1 MNSIPLLTTAALT
14 GSDDNF
20 IDHASLERPVH
31 RDIVAPWLELVAAA
45 RAAGFDLAIASGYRN
60 YQRQLQIWNAK
71 ACGDRAV
78 FDEAGTLLD
87 ISTLDE
93 WQLVQAILRWSALP
107 GASRHHWGTD
117 IDVYDR
123 AAVPADYVVQLS
135 ADEAADNGPF
145 GALHRWLDERISND
159 TAFGFFRPYAE
170 DRGGIA
176 PERWHLSYAPLA
188 ARCQRQLRVDQL
200 WAELNSPTLALSAT
214 VAQHWPTIYER
225 YVWVPAQAYPAQ
237 FRERLSGIEPEIR
250 AGSE

>member
-1 MNSIPLLTTAALT
+1 MNSIPLLTPAALT

-31 RDIVAPWLELVAAA
+31 RDIVAPWRSLVAAA
-45 RAAGFDLAIASGYRN
+45 RAEGFDLAIASGYRN

-71 ACGDRAV
+71 ARGERAV
-78 FDEAGTLLD
+78 FDEEGTLLD
-87 ISTLDE
+87 VSALDE

-135 ADEAADNGPF
+135 AAEAADNGPF
-145 GALHRWLDERISND
+145 GALHRWLDERINND

-188 ARCQRQLRVDQL
+188 VRCQRQLGIDQL
-200 WAELNSPTLALSAT
+200 WAELNSPTLALSEI
-214 VAQHWPTIYER
+214 VAQQWPTIYER

-237 FRERLSGIEPEIR
+237 FRERLFEIESR
-250 AGSE
+250 K

>member
-1 MNSIPLLTTAALT
+1 MNSIPLLTPAVLT

-20 IDHASLERPVH
+20 IDHSSLERPVH
-31 RDIVAPWLELVAAA
+31 RDIVAPWRSLVAEA

-71 ACGDRAV
+71 ACGERAV
-78 FDEAGTLLD
+78 VDLEGIPLD
-87 ISTLDE
+87 INALDE

-123 AAVPADYVVQLS
+123 AAVPADYQLQLS
-135 ADEAADNGPF
+135 AAEAADTGPF
-145 GALHRWLDERISND
+145 GALHRWLDQRIEAG
-159 TAFGFFRPYAE
+159 TAFGFFRPYAH

-188 ARCQRQLRVDQL
+188 VRCQRQLRVDQL
-200 WAELNSPTLALSAT
+200 WAELNSPSLALGAT
-214 VAQHWPTIYER
+214 VAQHWPTIFAR
-225 YVWVPAQAYPAQ
+225 YIWVPAQAYPTQ
-237 FRERLSGIEPEIR
+237 FREHLSEIESRI
-250 AGSE
+250 